1 MPRGDRSGPNGM
13 GPMTGRTFGF
23 CAGNNA
29 PGYASAPGPGR
40 GMAWGGGRARGFGMG
55 RGMAWGCGG
64 YGGAYGGRGMAWN
77 RPEAPA
83 APENRKAVLEDEM
96 AALEERMQFLKREM
110 DAINSEKKED

>member
-1 MPRGDRSGPNGM
+1 MWSSSTAYAGSAVKLIHNEREKIPRRNIMPRGDRTGPNGM
-13 GPMTGRTFGF
+13 GPMTGRAFGF

-40 GMAWGGGRARGFGMG
+40 GMAWGGGRGYAGF
-55 RGMAWGCGG
+55 
-64 YGGAYGGRGMAWN
+64 GRGMAWN

-96 AALEERMQFLKREM
+96 SALEERM
-110 DAINSEKKED
+110 